1 MKIEGHVSVT
11 LRDSTG
17 SVLQHVEGPNTTVEM
32 SNNILMDSLYP
43 VILDGQTWDS
53 RTPSTNMTGNTT
65 FPTGAY
71 FIGATGD
78 SGTESFSSLN
88 RNKIGFIA
96 IGNNINS
103 GLGANTLG
111 PTNSPANQNSD
122 DNYPYSHNQLVYM
135 VDEDFDITSSNYCKS
150 VQVVEFLASNS
161 KVMRFSTTFD
171 TTEGNISNGVAE
183 VGLWTIGEN
192 TDANGHLVSGA
203 PASTSAMRLFAH
215 KVLPE
220 TIIKTTNGSIDITYT
235 LTFSS

>member
-11 LRDSTG
+11 LRDNSG
-17 SVLQHVEGPNTTVEM
+17 SVLQHVEGPNTAVEM

-43 VILDGQTWDS
+43 VVLDGQAWDS
-53 RTPSTNMTGNTT
+53 RTPSTNMTGDGA
-65 FPTGAY
+65 FPTGAD
-71 FIGATGD
+71 FIGATG
-78 SGTESFSSLN
+78 SSVSESFSSLN

-103 GLGANTLG
+103 GLGANTFG
-111 PTNSPANQNSD
+111 PTNSPANQTSG

-171 TTEGNISNGVAE
+171 TTEGNVPNGVAE
-183 VGLWTIGEN
+183 VGLWTIGGN
-192 TDANGHLVSGA
+192 TDANGHLVAGA
-203 PASTSAMRLFAH
+203 PTTTFAMRLFAH

-220 TIIKTTNGSIDITYT
+220 VINKTTNGSIDITYT